1 MNALTKKH
9 VRPRPIRD
17 WLRQPVIPVVH
28 EEEADSAL
36 LADASLIFLQGIQLA
51 ELSTCVARLREGP
64 TAHTPVILHLDLLAG
79 LSSDVAGLE
88 YLAGLQMVDG
98 IITVRSHLVAAAR
111 RFGLASIL
119 LVFLQDGR
127 SVERGLHVIE
137 QSRPDAIELVPG
149 VAALHEIPQF
159 RSLTVPLI
167 AGGLI
172 RTPDLARQLLAEVF
186 QAVSTSAA
194 HLWGLNREARG

>member
-1 MNALTKKH
+1 LKKKH
-9 VRPRPIRD
+9 ERPKPIRD

-28 EEEADSAL
+28 EDEADPAL

-51 ELSTCVARLREGP
+51 QLSECMARLRTGP

-111 RFGLASIL
+111 RFGLVSIL

-127 SVERGLHVIE
+127 SVERGQHVIE

-149 VAALHEIPQF
+149 VAALHEIRQF
-159 RSLTVPLI
+159 RALPMPLI

-172 RTPDLARQLLAEVF
+172 RTPDLARQLLAEGF
-186 QAVSTSAA
+186 RAVSTSAA
-194 HLWGLNREARG
+194 HVWGLNREARS